1 MNKTNKQQ
9 VPKIRFEGFSD
20 KWSDKVI
27 GDIADIKR
35 GASPRPISDPKWF
48 NDNSAIG
55 WVRIS
60 DVTRSFRVLE
70 KTEQYLSDEG
80 VKKSRLIKS
89 GSIIMSICATIGK
102 PVYTAF
108 DVCIHDGF
116 VVFDDL
122 KIDAD
127 YTLYFLQTI
136 QDKWYQYGQPGTQV
150 NLNSDIVSNENIKY
164 PSLEEQTQIG
174 NFFQQLDQLI
184 ELQTRAV
191 ESAESYKKAML
202 QKMFPQKGETVPRVR
217 FEGFSEDWSE
227 KIIGDIANIKRGAS
241 PRPISDPKWFDDSS
255 SIGWV
260 RISDVTRSFRVLEE
274 TEQYL
279 SELGIKKSRLIKSG
293 SIIMSICATIGKP
306 VYTAFDVCIHDGFVV
321 FDDLKIDKDY
331 MLYFLQ
337 TIQEKWYQYGQPGTQ
352 VNLNSDIV
360 SQEKIVFPSLEE
372 QTSIGNFF
380 QKLDQNIATE
390 KKKLEQYQ
398 TMKRAMLQRMFV

>member
-1 MNKTNKQQ
+1 MSKVEKQQ

-174 NFFQQLDQLI
+174 NFFQQLDKLI

-202 QKMFPQKGETVPRVR
+202 QKMFPQKGEKVPRVR
-217 FEGFSEDWSE
+217 FAGFSGDW
-227 KIIGDIANIKRGAS
+227 IIKNIGSLVSPVKREVSKPDS
-241 PRPISDPKWFDDSS
+241 PYYRLSIRSHARGTFQRLVEDPKQVAMDKLYIVKDGDLVVNITFAWEHAIAIAKKEDDGTLVSHRFPTY
-255 SIGWV
+255 I
-260 RISDVTRSFRVLEE
+260 
-274 TEQYL
+274 
-279 SELGIKKSRLIKSG
+279 
-293 SIIMSICATIGKP
+293 
-306 VYTAFDVCIHDGFVV
+306 
-321 FDDLKIDKDY
+321 IDKMNAD
-331 MLYFLQ
+331 FLGVLIAQ
-337 TIQEKWYQYGQPGTQ
+337 KKFKYQLDLISPGGAGRNRVMNQ
-352 VNLNSDIV
+352 KDFLRI
-360 SQEKIVFPSLEE
+360 KILLPKLDE
-372 QTSIGNFF
+372 QTAIGNFF
-380 QKLDQNIATE
+380 QKLDQQIEQQAQKLATYQQL
-390 KKKLEQYQ
+390 KK
-398 TMKRAMLQRMFV
+398 AMLQRMFV